1 MRQLQELFGTNG
13 IFPLISIFTVVG
25 CFAVSFAFGWK
36 LAAVTFFAA
45 LPFIF
50 GAAYIR
56 IRYELEFEELN
67 AKVYAESSK
76 FAAEAIRAFRTVSA
90 LTMESHILQ
99 KYSDLLAEQRQR
111 ALRKAWLAALV
122 ISLSSTVDFCA
133 MALTFW

>member
-1 MRQLQELFGTNG
+1 M
-13 IFPLISIFTVVG
+13 
-25 CFAVSFAFGWK
+25 SFAFGWK

-90 LTMESHILQ
+90 LTMESHILD
-99 KYSDLLAEQRQR
+99 KYSDLLAEQRKM
-111 ALRKAWLAALV
+111 ALRKAYFAAFV